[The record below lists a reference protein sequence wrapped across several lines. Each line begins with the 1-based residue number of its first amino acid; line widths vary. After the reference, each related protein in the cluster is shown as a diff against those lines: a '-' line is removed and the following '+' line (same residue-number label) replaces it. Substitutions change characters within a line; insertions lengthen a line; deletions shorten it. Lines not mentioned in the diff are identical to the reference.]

1 MKNYVPRAAG
11 TSKYTLVDA
20 YLNRLA
26 KGCKRVAESLK
37 VNSTQRRP
45 SNSSTTKRLKDRVMA
60 ELNGEVL
67 KLEIIIEVTFYSP
80 SYINSMQSVVD
91 VIYWL
96 KKLLP
101 HLSGYCS

>member
-1 MKNYVPRAAG
+1 M
-11 TSKYTLVDA
+11 
-20 YLNRLA
+20 A
-26 KGCKRVAESLK
+26 KRRKRVAESLK
-37 VNSTQRRP
+37 INSTQRRP

-80 SYINSMQSVVD
+80 SYIKRLQSVVD

-101 HLSGYCS
+101 HLTGYCS

>member
-1 MKNYVPRAAG
+1 MDLRPNTTEYESSWWIDSQVFFFQNYIPRAVG

-26 KGCKRVAESLK
+26 KGRKRVAESLK

-67 KLEIIIEVTFYSP
+67 KLEIIIEVTF
-80 SYINSMQSVVD
+80 
-91 VIYWL
+91 
-96 KKLLP
+96 
-101 HLSGYCS
+101 